1 MQLLYNCQYSSNLMF
16 SWASFLWMLSFLFL
30 CYLGENHTW
39 KNLQPN
45 LFSLFRMIEQVGNL
59 MGGLTSGTGTGKTN
73 NTANNPPN
81 DTIYLCNFR
90 HTFFPNFFLINH
102 RKFYKVTCKWGKE
115 TIKKES
121 LYPKDRYTYHP
132 F

>member
-1 MQLLYNCQYSSNLMF
+1 
-16 SWASFLWMLSFLFL
+16 
-30 CYLGENHTW
+30 
-39 KNLQPN
+39 
-45 LFSLFRMIEQVGNL
+45 MIEQVGNL

-115 TIKKES
+115 TIKKRFHIQKIDTPIIPFRKNHIVK
-121 LYPKDRYTYHP
+121 LRYYM
-132 F
+132 